1 MKNNRLTNEE
11 YDALATQYAEN
22 PPELTGMPSVITI
35 KRQKVLLEKLVS
47 TRCAKIINTQAEQQ
61 SVSPSV
67 IIERAINFQIMH
79 NA

>member
-1 MKNNRLTNEE
+1 MSNNRLTNDE
-11 YDALATQYAEN
+11 YAALANQYAEN

-35 KRQKVLLEKLVS
+35 RRQKILLERLVS
-47 TRCAKIINTQAEQQ
+47 KRCARIINTQAEQQ
-61 SVSPSV
+61 SVSPSD